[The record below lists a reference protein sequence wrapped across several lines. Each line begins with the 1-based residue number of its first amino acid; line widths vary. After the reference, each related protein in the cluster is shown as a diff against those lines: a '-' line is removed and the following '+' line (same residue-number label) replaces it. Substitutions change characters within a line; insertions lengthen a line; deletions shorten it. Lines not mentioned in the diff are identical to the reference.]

1 MKSLIKSFLLN
12 FRRADGLSLV
22 EILVSIV
29 IASILSGVV
38 LTVFIMGA
46 KSFKETDA
54 ISDVRT
60 EADIM
65 ISSVLS
71 DIATSGYDF
80 IQVSS
85 DGKTLS
91 LYDATPLNVNPDSG
105 LLVRV
110 NDQNLVMN
118 PNPIKVLRFGEGSLT
133 LDRDEDELILVG
145 DQNDSKFQIK
155 NAKAMTINN
164 ITYYQ
169 HGILEISLKI
179 QSTKEDKPLSLQ
191 SGIGF

>member
-1 MKSLIKSFLLN
+1 MKSLIRSSLLN
-12 FRRADGLSLV
+12 FRRADGLSLI

-71 DIATSGYDF
+71 DITTSGYDF
-80 IQVSS
+80 VQLSS
-85 DGKTLS
+85 DGQTLS

-118 PNPIKVLRFGEGSLT
+118 PDPIKVLRFGEGALT
-133 LDRDEDELILVG
+133 LDGDEDELILVG
-145 DQNDSKFQIK
+145 DQNASQFQIK
-155 NAKAMTINN
+155 NAKSVIINN
-164 ITYYQ
+164 VTYYQ

-179 QSTKEDKPLSLQ
+179 QSTKEDKLLSLQ

>member
-1 MKSLIKSFLLN
+1 MKSLIRSSLLN
-12 FRRADGLSLV
+12 FRRADGLSLI

-71 DIATSGYDF
+71 DITTSGYDF
-80 IQVSS
+80 IQLSS
-85 DGKTLS
+85 DGQTLS

-118 PNPIKVLRFGEGSLT
+118 PDPIKVLRFGEGALT
-133 LDRDEDELILVG
+133 LDGDEDELILVG
-145 DQNDSKFQIK
+145 DQNASQFQIK
-155 NAKAMTINN
+155 NAKSVIINN
-164 ITYYQ
+164 VTYYQ

-179 QSTKEDKPLSLQ
+179 QSTKEDKLLSLQ